1 MSHPPY
7 PYGTPPQHGAPY
19 GSVQYGGEHLAEVAH
34 LVAPGEQVRGVVD
47 VDLCDLIRRPPRR
60 YRKERFGRTADAG
73 IGCLSLVFDFG
84 EFVSDLVEDCTWGLI
99 RSLRRL
105 FRGRGLTRGWESQA
119 GQFARAVRA
128 ADNDHDNDDALLVFT
143 DRRILLAGSGSNA
156 PGRTL
161 ADRRGT
167 RTLGELPYAH
177 LVRVEPRHTW
187 ISSRVDL
194 HFADGSLAALEVY
207 PKELAAL
214 VALGPR

>member
-7 PYGTPPQHGAPY
+7 GAPQFQ
-19 GSVQYGGEHLAEVAH
+19 GALPHGGEHLPEVAH
-34 LVAPGEQVRGVVD
+34 LPVPGERVHGIVD
-47 VDLCDLIRRPPRR
+47 ADLSDLIRRPPRR

-84 EFVSDLVEDCTWGLI
+84 EFVSDLLEDCTWGLI
-99 RSLRRL
+99 RTFRRL
-105 FRGRGLTRGWESQA
+105 LRGRGLTRGWESQA
-119 GQFARAVRA
+119 GGFARAVRA
-128 ADNDHDNDDALLVFT
+128 ADNDHENDDVLLVFT
-143 DRRILLAGSGSNA
+143 DRRILLAGSGTNT

-161 ADRRGT
+161 ADRRGA
-167 RTLGELPYAH
+167 RVLGELPHAH